1 MQWDEHKFMAVH
13 TLNTKKNS
21 MTFKGRWVHRAPYFI
36 ISASML
42 LLPFTILTGLF
53 FWISL
58 QDRPDLWRFFNNL
71 WGLLVQDS
79 YRQNAL
85 VTQPT
90 ESKHGRNKDGG
101 IFIIYSHREL
111 YLLSTVTGSHI
122 YYLQSQ
128 GGIFIMPCRHRVE
141 ALSDD
146 AHVMSV
152 CLTSVCLSSTSGLSH
167 GKDRTQLS
175 RSKG

>member
-1 MQWDEHKFMAVH
+1 MCSSITSNSNAMPWASSPTPRPSTCVGIFRCLDTKSTDSRLDTQMQWDEHKFMAVH

-42 LLPFTILTGLF
+42 PLPFTILTGLF

-58 QDRPDLWRFFNNL
+58 QDRPDLWRLFNNL

-85 VTQPT
+85 VTQST

-101 IFIIYSHREL
+101 IFIIYSHRES
-111 YLLSTVTGSHI
+111 YLLCPAAIGW
-122 YYLQSQ
+122 
-128 GGIFIMPCRHRVE
+128 RH
-141 ALSDD
+141 
-146 AHVMSV
+146 
-152 CLTSVCLSSTSGLSH
+152 
-167 GKDRTQLS
+167 
-175 RSKG
+175 